1 MTPRTDATRDL
12 KRRRRRVVLASVL
25 ILLLTAAGLGI
36 YVFGQTT
43 CSWACGGIPSP
54 VIQSA
59 QVSTQ
64 LAESNCQFESA
75 TAISWNVVCSAYA
88 NGGDSGMVA
97 LTVANHGPGEAGSDI
112 DFLVYSSE
120 PQYINFTAI
129 PTCAHTTAPPLNDQ
143 APCPL
148 SGNSPQTF
156 QFAFAVSQ
164 GYGASSLRELA
175 SVTIVM
181 YQTCC
186 FP

>member
-1 MTPRTDATRDL
+1 MADAPDL
-12 KRRRRRVVLASVL
+12 KRRRRRIVLASTLVL
-25 ILLLTAAGLGI
+25 VIAAAGLGI
-36 YVFGQTT
+36 YVFEQAT

-59 QVSTQ
+59 QASTS
-64 LAESNCQFESA
+64 LAESSCQFGRA
-75 TAISWNVVCSAYA
+75 TDISWNVVCAVYA
-88 NGGDSGMVA
+88 NGGDSGMVT
-97 LTVANHGPGEAGSDI
+97 LTVADHGPGDAGSDI

-129 PTCAHTTAPPLNDQ
+129 PACAHTTAPPLNDE
-143 APCPL
+143 APCPV
-148 SGNSPQTF
+148 SGSSPQAF
-156 QFAFAVSQ
+156 QFAFATAQS
-164 GYGASSLRELA
+164 YGASSLRELV